1 MSDTSVSPSVPTL
14 NVQPFALLVNGRMT
28 QFGEKLTRI
37 RDGKQ
42 TPYIGVIEENLTLS
56 DLIALAGGEESVR
69 DILASNQNKTEQA
82 ITKFVKDGLPD
93 NAEFP
98 LDEYQKAIT
107 TGRAVSKTIAE
118 INEEIETLQKEMFKL
133 SSQPDSISKIMEII
147 AKIGHLQSAKEARS
161 RKKSDETAS

>member
-1 MSDTSVSPSVPTL
+1 MSENTPTPSVPTL
-14 NVQPFALLVNGRMT
+14 NVQPFQLLVNGRLT
-28 QFGEKLTRI
+28 NFGEKLTRI

-42 TPYIGVIEENLTLS
+42 TPYIGVVEENLTLA

-69 DILASNQNKTEQA
+69 DILAANQNKTEQA
-82 ITKFVKDGLPD
+82 ISKFVKDGLPD

-133 SSQPDSISKIMEII
+133 SSQPDSIAKIMDII

-161 RKKSDETAS
+161 RKKSDENVA